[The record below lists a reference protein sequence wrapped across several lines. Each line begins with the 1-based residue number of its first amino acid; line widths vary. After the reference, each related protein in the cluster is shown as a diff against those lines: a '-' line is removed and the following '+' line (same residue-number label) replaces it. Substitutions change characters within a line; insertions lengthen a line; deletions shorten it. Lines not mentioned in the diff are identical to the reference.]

1 MRVRPLACSLLL
13 GGTLAAHADTLQTLY
28 VNATLQSGDIIAG
41 TLTYDLDGYHRIV
54 GGNVTSTG
62 LYNLTWTQAGSSPN
76 LHGTGSI
83 YMYNGDS
90 SDLIGPDFDLEYAT
104 GLYVP
109 FQPITI
115 CSLTNPC
122 QNYFTGVSGGY
133 DYSQISNLPAGAAPD
148 IAVSG
153 YVTSIAPTP
162 EPSAF
167 VLLGTG
173 LLGLTSVLRKRAGHP
188 PLL

>member
-1 MRVRPLACSLLL
+1 MRLRLLASSLLL

-28 VNATLQSGDIIAG
+28 INATLQTGDIIAG
-41 TLTYDLDGYHRIV
+41 SLTYDLDVYHRIV

-62 LYNLTWTQAGSSPN
+62 LYNVTWTEADSNPN

-83 YMYNGDS
+83 YIYNGS
-90 SDLIGPDFDLEYAT
+90 APAFSGPDFDLEYAT
-104 GLYVP
+104 GLFVP

-122 QNYFTGVSGGY
+122 RNYFTDQFGGY
-133 DYSQISNLPAGAAPD
+133 DYSQISNLPAGVTPD

-153 YVTSIAPTP
+153 YVTAIAPTP

-173 LLGLTSVLRKRAGHP
+173 ILGLMGVTRKRLA
-188 PLL
+188 